1 MSLAFEPGGRVRAWL
16 AAGAAVCAFL
26 SSPAL
31 SGTIKEQMAK
41 LDPEERAHQ
50 ACAIKG
56 LEVIR
61 KDKKLPGADR
71 LKAGIFGRA
80 AYVGNEITAKGG
92 AVKAK
97 NRWYKLAFSC
107 TVTPDQMKATAFTYE
122 IGAEIPQNKWED
134 LGLW

>member
-1 MSLAFEPGGRVRAWL
+1 MTLAFKPGDRVRAWL
-16 AAGAAVCAFL
+16 AVGAAVCAFL
-26 SSPAL
+26 SSPVL

-61 KDKKLPGADR
+61 KDKKLPGADQDGHLR
-71 LKAGIFGRA
+71 PGG
-80 AYVGNEITAKGG
+80 YVGNEITAKGR

>member
-1 MSLAFEPGGRVRAWL
+1 MTLAPEPGARTRAWL
-16 AAGAAVCAFL
+16 AAAAAVCAFL
-26 SSPAL
+26 SSPVL
-31 SGTIKEQMAK
+31 SGTIKEQLAK

-71 LKAGIFGRA
+71 LKTGIFGRA
-80 AYVGNEITAKGG
+80 AYVENEITAKGG

-107 TVTPDQMKATAFTYE
+107 TVTSDQMKATAFTYE